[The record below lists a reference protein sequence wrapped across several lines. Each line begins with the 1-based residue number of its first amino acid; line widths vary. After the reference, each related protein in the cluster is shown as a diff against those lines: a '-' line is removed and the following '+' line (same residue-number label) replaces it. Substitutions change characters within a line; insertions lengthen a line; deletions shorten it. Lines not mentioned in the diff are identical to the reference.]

1 MEPLADKA
9 WVLLLIVAAIAML
22 GLLHCVAS
30 CVRNATQVHDLRVRV
45 NTLRNQQLDRLR
57 SQQATVVDPVVEDDP
72 AEPPQAEVTPLVTRR
87 AA

>member
-9 WVLLLIVAAIAML
+9 WVILLIIAALAML

-45 NTLRNQQLDRLR
+45 NTLRNQQLARLR
-57 SQQATVVDPVVEDDP
+57 SQQATIVDPEVVDDP
-72 AEPPQAEVTPLVTRR
+72 AQPVIAEVETS
-87 AA
+87 AAGSAA